1 MISKNMHIHFIG
13 ICGIGMSGIA
23 KILLQQ
29 GFTVSGCDQNID
41 PIRSQELI
49 NLGCTI
55 GHHQS
60 NICKDNSIS
69 MIIRTSDVKLDH
81 PEIIQAHLKNIPVKL
96 RAELLS
102 EIMKNHT
109 NAISIAGAHGK
120 TTTSSLLSHIFLT
133 AQKNPTIIVGGHI
146 HQLGSNAE
154 YGNGNYLIAEADES
168 DRSFL
173 LLPTKYSI
181 ITNIDREHLGVFKD
195 FDDIKAT
202 FIQFMNNISNDGFN
216 VICIDDAGIQS
227 VINNIKTPFLTYGTN
242 NKADFQISDIT
253 LDAYQSHFKL
263 FNTKTNQDL
272 GTWTV
277 SLPGHH
283 NVLNATS
290 TIALSLTLGLGVE
303 SIKKALTTFQG
314 VDRRFTFKGKSKLH
328 GALIFDDYGHHPT
341 EIEAT
346 LKVARNAS
354 PGKLIVAF
362 QPQRYS
368 RTKNLWLE
376 FIKTFAHA
384 PIDTLLLTDIYPANE
399 APIQG
404 ITSQNL
410 MLEIQKINPHISIHY
425 FPFLENGEN
434 IVQMLESI
442 LNEKD
447 LLLFLGAGKINKL
460 SDKLI

>member
-23 KILLQQ
+23 KILLKQ
-29 GFTVSGCDQNID
+29 GFIISGCDQNID
-41 PIRSQELI
+41 PVRSQELI
-49 NLGCTI
+49 NLGCKI
-55 GHHQS
+55 DNHQS
-60 NICKDNSIS
+60 TICNDNSIS

-81 PEIIQAHLKNIPVKL
+81 PEIVQATLRNIPIKL
-96 RAELLS
+96 RAEILA
-102 EIMKNHT
+102 EIMKNHI
-109 NAISIAGAHGK
+109 NPISVAGAHGK

-133 AQKNPTIIVGGHI
+133 AQKNPSIVVGGHI

-173 LLPTKYSI
+173 LLPTKYAI
-181 ITNIDREHLGVFKD
+181 VTNIDREHLGVFKD
-195 FDDIKAT
+195 FDDIKVT
-202 FIQFMNNISNDGFN
+202 FTQFMNNISHEGLN

-227 VINNIKTPFLTYGTN
+227 VINTIQTPFLTYGTN
-242 NKADFQISDIT
+242 DQATFRISDIT
-253 LDAYQSHFKL
+253 LEPYQSHFKL

-272 GTWTV
+272 GFWTV

-290 TIALSLTLGLGVE
+290 AIVLSITLGLDTE
-303 SIKKALTTFQG
+303 SIKKGLTTFQG

-362 QPQRYS
+362 QPQRFS
-368 RTKNLWLE
+368 RTKNLWAE
-376 FIKTFAHA
+376 FIKTLAHA
-384 PIDTLLLTDIYPANE
+384 PVDELILTDIYPANE
-399 APIQG
+399 APIEG

-410 MLEIQKINPHISIHY
+410 MLEIQKINPLVSIHY
-425 FPFLENGEN
+425 LPFTANGQN
-434 IVQMLESI
+434 IIQMLEKK
-442 LNEKD
+442 LCEKD

-460 SDKLI
+460 AEKLL